1 MADFKRSEEHINKLI
16 VRLQNVQVD
25 KSVDTLL
32 QILEDLLQHT
42 SAENASSLF
51 QNKNVYINV
60 LVVLESYINITS
72 IQQAG
77 WSLLYKLIELC
88 PSILNKLA
96 APWDV
101 GKDWDVLGVHKQ
113 ILNLL
118 FVHSTH
124 PALQALGI
132 KVLTLLVH
140 SDSISMLLRDED
152 TDIFTLVVEAMRTF
166 ATDSSIQMQ
175 GSQVLCALLE
185 KVSDE
190 QVIEFVEGKDHW
202 VILEAIK
209 HLQQNEDS
217 VLHALRALLPL
228 ARPPNNVEILMSGN
242 EKCYTVV
249 MTIMTSFPDN
259 EAIQDIGCRLFQ
271 KFTLDNFYNILV
283 LNGVQEVI
291 VKAVVRYPAN
301 SSLQAAGLSTLAL
314 LTETI
319 FVNKD
324 LDERKDEEDLCWL
337 EACCKALEFHKEN
350 QEVQEAACWALNNLL
365 MYQND
370 LHEKF
375 GDDETRFP
383 VHRLVMAAMLLHST
397 SKEVF
402 QASANALATLAD
414 QSVRIRKLLLAK
426 GIHINILDLMKK
438 HSDCCDVLES
448 ACKVLNKLFFGS
460 ILSIDV
466 MSLSLTR
473 IVSSMKSYEQF
484 VSVQLEA
491 LRTISHFICSFCKM
505 NPEEVGR
512 NLHEDTERMD
522 LKQKVIKN
530 QCLLEGV
537 HTLVLEAM
545 NKFVGNPAL
554 QQCGL
559 RVLYAISDCSGSLEM
574 MTAHGAM
581 DTVLHTMQIYPHERE
596 IQCLSLKFLFVLA
609 PKKHLSNTLLA
620 LSAKVIVETL
630 LRFEEDTEIQIQG
643 FQVALMCF
651 TILPSAATTFFME
664 SIDKVIFRQMILR
677 FMDDRNKQLQN
688 LICKCLSKLC
698 CDNAIKNKMLQNA
711 CSENNVTMAESLIIL
726 GADVNQK
733 SWSESL
739 IYQACER
746 SNNPLLVELLL
757 NSGTREQDIRK
768 SLDVSI
774 KKGDANIIGLLLKKL
789 GLDQNNKAICLG
801 GCRMGKIEAAWLSPL
816 FPDEK
821 LPVSRGQLTIGTSL
835 AKLVLRYRAKPGVL
849 LMHHSSTSSDMSYP
863 EEAWER
869 NDNWILLPELSATDS
884 EESGTFCTDEL
895 ESEGSDVPIS
905 HNMIAEAFNESTAT
919 ESLYFKPS
927 CTQSSLEDAEPVV
940 NQKRKFVQVVHHK
953 PNCASKGSSL
963 GSGQDLAHE
972 FECIKSLDLSAN
984 ELDNLNSINE
994 KCPVSMQLATLQ
1006 KLDLHQNN
1014 LMGFS
1019 KELCTIFKGLT
1030 DLDLSNNKFTSFPCC
1045 VLEMPSINTID
1056 ISKNN
1061 IGHSLILNLNTRC
1074 TTLKQLI
1081 LSQNQ
1086 LSSFPECLGEVI
1098 TKIEE
1103 LFLKGNK
1110 ISTVVSSLCLTELN
1124 LLDLSQNCITI
1135 IPDTFLIQCPKME
1148 IFRASENHLSILSG
1162 LPSKITVIELANN
1175 NFHQVPK
1182 AVLQLQHLR
1191 SINLSH
1197 NKISELPRPVLWA
1210 SSNIRELIF
1219 SHNQIR
1225 VLDLSEGMNKWSR
1238 LGKLDLSNNNLKELP
1253 LQIGLLGNL
1262 TSLLLSYNSDL
1273 RSFPNEMGKLHKLW
1287 ELEMQGLD
1295 LDLDLKHVG
1304 SKTKDIIRFL
1314 HQRLKKA
1321 VPYYRMKLM
1330 IVGNVGSGK
1339 TTLLRHLM
1347 KLKRSETGPEKPT
1360 IGIDVKEWVFQVKEK
1375 KEREEYVLNVWDFA
1389 GQEEFYS
1396 THPHFMSLRALY
1408 LVVYDLNKGAS
1419 EIDAI
1424 KPWLFNI
1431 KARAPSCPVILVG
1444 THFDVTDLKHRD
1456 DCIIKI
1462 NTELLQHRDFP
1473 PIRDYHFVVAT
1484 EESDSLSKLRKAI
1497 ICAIQTFKIR
1507 DQPVMGQLIPHSYM
1521 ELEKRIVQERRVVL
1535 SEFPVIHH
1543 QRLLEI
1549 VQENQLQLDENE
1561 LPHAVHFLNESGVLL
1576 HFHDPVLQLRDLYFV
1591 DPQWLCKMMAQ
1602 VVTVRAASFPKHP
1615 QGIIYRSDVE
1625 KFLSQ
1630 KNSFPRNYM
1639 SQYIKLLEKFQIAL
1653 PLGEEQLLIPSSLP
1667 DQRPVIELPH
1677 DENSELIVRLYE
1689 MPYFPMG
1696 FWSRLINRLLEVS
1709 VYMLGGRDLEKP
1721 LRSNRTYWRQGIYL
1735 IWSPEAYCLVE
1746 STILDNK
1753 PESILKITVPCCR
1766 KGFILLGQIV
1776 DHIDSLMEEWFPGL
1790 LETDVNGEG
1799 GTLLKKYV
1807 MYSFEDSQECQQML
1821 LDDLIDIAEEGD
1833 FLSSPTD
1840 RSNRISISRVAPDLV
1855 LSDLPRN
1862 IMLDRNHLE
1871 LEQTPDFLLGDG
1883 GFGSVYRASYRSE
1896 EVAVKIFNKH
1906 VSQMHLHRMLRQE
1919 LAVLSHLHHPSL
1931 VSLLAADFRPRML
1944 VMELAPKG
1952 SLDLFLNHE
1961 KGSLNRT
1968 LQHRIALHVAEGLRY
1983 LHSSMIIYRDMKPH
1997 NVLLFNLN
2005 PNSAIIAKIADYGIA
2020 QYCCRM
2026 GIKSSEGTAGFRA
2039 PEVAKGNVIYN
2050 HQADIYSFGLLLY
2063 DIITNGRRII
2073 DGMKFSNEFDELAIQ
2088 GKLPDPVNEYNCSP
2102 WPGIQD
2108 LIEDCLKE
2116 NPEDRPTAFQVYQT
2130 LNSAELLCLK
2140 RRIII
2145 PSNLTGEC
2153 MVATNPIC
2161 KQPGVWIG
2169 TGKRYKAQL
2178 SSLELNT
2185 DRQTVVDIDD
2195 SRILCLELIS
2205 VIGEQDNW
2213 VVAGTQSG
2221 HLWVINTENVKSIH
2235 QLRKMSDSITC
2246 LFFTYH
2252 SKHSKEENFLLVGTA
2267 DGKLAVFKDTTVKY
2281 QDGAP
2286 LKVIDIGDVS
2296 TPLVCLNISQNSGQS
2311 VIWAGCGT
2319 KIISFTN
2326 DFTVQKMID
2335 TKTNVLWQQ
2344 KYHSDGNIITMAID
2358 KYIYLAK
2365 KNSHV
2370 VELWDKKTDR
2380 LNVSIDCASL
2390 LKNDKNLDTYS
2401 ARVKAL
2407 YLQKNTALWIG
2418 TGGGHIILLD
2428 LSTQQPIRVIPKL
2441 CDSIRCMV
2449 AAQIEKGNPYTV
2461 MLILGNI
2468 CKDCHESNK
2477 WQSELQAHLFV
2488 WDINL
2493 PYDIQNLKKHTDMRR
2508 EITEKMR
2515 TGLLE

>member
-1 MADFKRSEEHINKLI
+1 SCSKRFREEHINKLI

-101 GKDWDVLGVHKQ
+101 GKDWDVLG
-113 ILNLL
+113 
-118 FVHSTH
+118 
-124 PALQALGI
+124 
-132 KVLTLLVH
+132 
-140 SDSISMLLRDED
+140 D

-185 KVSDE
+185 KGNLAEKTILNAFGKICFWE
-190 QVIEFVEGKDHW
+190 QNLKQKD
-202 VILEAIK
+202 V
-209 HLQQNEDS
+209 DT
-217 VLHALRALLPL
+217 
-228 ARPPNNVEILMSGN
+228 NNVEILMSGN

-491 LRTISHFICSFCKM
+491 LRTISHFICSC
-505 NPEEVGR
+505 NYEQGR
-512 NLHEDTERMD
+512 SKTKCDIICFMYLFIYNL
-522 LKQKVIKN
+522 I
-530 QCLLEGV
+530 
-537 HTLVLEAM
+537 TLVFKYHNSEKI
-545 NKFVGNPAL
+545 NVFQFVGNPAL

-630 LRFEEDTEIQIQG
+630 LRFEEDTEIQI
-643 FQVALMCF
+643 
-651 TILPSAATTFFME
+651 
-664 SIDKVIFRQMILR
+664 
-677 FMDDRNKQLQN
+677 QLQN

-821 LPVSRGQLTIGTSL
+821 LPVSRGQLSTSL

-895 ESEGSDVPIS
+895 ESEGLINTFSYENNNNNNPYIWYSAVHVGRI
-905 HNMIAEAFNESTAT
+905 FQST
-919 ESLYFKPS
+919 SQDNNNNNPW
-927 CTQSSLEDAEPVV
+927 
-940 NQKRKFVQVVHHK
+940 
-953 PNCASKGSSL
+953 SSL

-1360 IGIDVKEWVFQVKEK
+1360 IGIDVKEK
-1375 KEREEYVLNVWDFA
+1375 EYVLNVWDFA

-1709 VYMLGGRDLEKP
+1709 VYMLGGREKP

-2185 DRQTVVDIDD
+2185 DRQTDIDD

-2335 TKTNVLWQQ
+2335 TKTNQ

-2370 VELWDKKTDR
+2370 VELWDKKTD
-2380 LNVSIDCASL
+2380 LINFYL
-2390 LKNDKNLDTYS
+2390 NDKNLDTYS

-2449 AAQIEKGNPYTV
+2449 AAQIGKNLRV
-2461 MLILGNI
+2461 RNMADI
-2468 CKDCHESNK
+2468 NK

>member
-1 MADFKRSEEHINKLI
+1 CVSSSCSKRFREEHINKLI

-72 IQQAG
+72 IQQVG

-491 LRTISHFICSFCKM
+491 LRTISHFIFCKM

-630 LRFEEDTEIQIQG
+630 LRFEEDTEIQI
-643 FQVALMCF
+643 
-651 TILPSAATTFFME
+651 
-664 SIDKVIFRQMILR
+664 
-677 FMDDRNKQLQN
+677 QLQN

-821 LPVSRGQLTIGTSL
+821 LPVSRGTSL

-895 ESEGSDVPIS
+895 ESEGLINTFSYENNNNNNPYIWYSAVHVGRI
-905 HNMIAEAFNESTAT
+905 FQST
-919 ESLYFKPS
+919 SQDNNNNNPY
-927 CTQSSLEDAEPVV
+927 
-940 NQKRKFVQVVHHK
+940 
-953 PNCASKGSSL
+953 CASKGSSL

-1148 IFRASENHLSILSG
+1148 IFRASENHLSIQSFEMLSVS
-1162 LPSKITVIELANN
+1162 LSS
-1175 NFHQVPK
+1175 
-1182 AVLQLQHLR
+1182 LR

-1360 IGIDVKEWVFQVKEK
+1360 IGIDVKEW
-1375 KEREEYVLNVWDFA
+1375 YVLNVWDFA

-1709 VYMLGGRDLEKP
+1709 VYMLGGREKP

-2185 DRQTVVDIDD
+2185 DRQTDIDD

-2335 TKTNVLWQQ
+2335 TKTNQ

-2449 AAQIEKGNPYTV
+2449 AAQIGKNLRV
-2461 MLILGNI
+2461 RNMADI
-2468 CKDCHESNK
+2468 NK
-2477 WQSELQAHLFV
+2477 WQKLQAHLFV

>member
-1 MADFKRSEEHINKLI
+1 CVSSSCSKRFREEHINKLI

-72 IQQAG
+72 IQQVG

-101 GKDWDVLGVHKQ
+101 GKDWDVLG
-113 ILNLL
+113 
-118 FVHSTH
+118 
-124 PALQALGI
+124 
-132 KVLTLLVH
+132 
-140 SDSISMLLRDED
+140 D

-491 LRTISHFICSFCKM
+491 LRTISHFIFCKM

-895 ESEGSDVPIS
+895 ESEGLINTFSYENNNNNNPYIWYSAVHVGRI
-905 HNMIAEAFNESTAT
+905 FQST
-919 ESLYFKPS
+919 SQDNNNNNPW
-927 CTQSSLEDAEPVV
+927 
-940 NQKRKFVQVVHHK
+940 
-953 PNCASKGSSL
+953 SSL

-1238 LGKLDLSNNNLKELP
+1238 LGKLDLSNNNLKE
-1253 LQIGLLGNL
+1253 
-1262 TSLLLSYNSDL
+1262 
-1273 RSFPNEMGKLHKLW
+1273 
-1287 ELEMQGLD
+1287 
-1295 LDLDLKHVG
+1295 V
-1304 SKTKDIIRFL
+1304 
-1314 HQRLKKA
+1314 
-1321 VPYYRMKLM
+1321 
-1330 IVGNVGSGK
+1330 
-1339 TTLLRHLM
+1339 
-1347 KLKRSETGPEKPT
+1347 KPF
-1360 IGIDVKEWVFQVKEK
+1360 I
-1375 KEREEYVLNVWDFA
+1375 
-1389 GQEEFYS
+1389 
-1396 THPHFMSLRALY
+1396 
-1408 LVVYDLNKGAS
+1408 
-1419 EIDAI
+1419 
-1424 KPWLFNI
+1424 
-1431 KARAPSCPVILVG
+1431 
-1444 THFDVTDLKHRD
+1444 
-1456 DCIIKI
+1456 
-1462 NTELLQHRDFP
+1462 
-1473 PIRDYHFVVAT
+1473 
-1484 EESDSLSKLRKAI
+1484 
-1497 ICAIQTFKIR
+1497 
-1507 DQPVMGQLIPHSYM
+1507 
-1521 ELEKRIVQERRVVL
+1521 
-1535 SEFPVIHH
+1535 
-1543 QRLLEI
+1543 
-1549 VQENQLQLDENE
+1549 
-1561 LPHAVHFLNESGVLL
+1561 
-1576 HFHDPVLQLRDLYFV
+1576 YFV
-1591 DPQWLCKMMAQ
+1591 
-1602 VVTVRAASFPKHP
+1602 
-1615 QGIIYRSDVE
+1615 
-1625 KFLSQ
+1625 
-1630 KNSFPRNYM
+1630 
-1639 SQYIKLLEKFQIAL
+1639 
-1653 PLGEEQLLIPSSLP
+1653 
-1667 DQRPVIELPH
+1667 
-1677 DENSELIVRLYE
+1677 
-1689 MPYFPMG
+1689 
-1696 FWSRLINRLLEVS
+1696 
-1709 VYMLGGRDLEKP
+1709 
-1721 LRSNRTYWRQGIYL
+1721 
-1735 IWSPEAYCLVE
+1735 
-1746 STILDNK
+1746 
-1753 PESILKITVPCCR
+1753 
-1766 KGFILLGQIV
+1766 
-1776 DHIDSLMEEWFPGL
+1776 
-1790 LETDVNGEG
+1790 
-1799 GTLLKKYV
+1799 
-1807 MYSFEDSQECQQML
+1807 
-1821 LDDLIDIAEEGD
+1821 
-1833 FLSSPTD
+1833 
-1840 RSNRISISRVAPDLV
+1840 
-1855 LSDLPRN
+1855 
-1862 IMLDRNHLE
+1862 
-1871 LEQTPDFLLGDG
+1871 
-1883 GFGSVYRASYRSE
+1883 
-1896 EVAVKIFNKH
+1896 
-1906 VSQMHLHRMLRQE
+1906 
-1919 LAVLSHLHHPSL
+1919 SH
-1931 VSLLAADFRPRML
+1931 
-1944 VMELAPKG
+1944 
-1952 SLDLFLNHE
+1952 
-1961 KGSLNRT
+1961 
-1968 LQHRIALHVAEGLRY
+1968 
-1983 LHSSMIIYRDMKPH
+1983 
-1997 NVLLFNLN
+1997 
-2005 PNSAIIAKIADYGIA
+2005 
-2020 QYCCRM
+2020 
-2026 GIKSSEGTAGFRA
+2026 
-2039 PEVAKGNVIYN
+2039 
-2050 HQADIYSFGLLLY
+2050 
-2063 DIITNGRRII
+2063 
-2073 DGMKFSNEFDELAIQ
+2073 
-2088 GKLPDPVNEYNCSP
+2088 
-2102 WPGIQD
+2102 
-2108 LIEDCLKE
+2108 
-2116 NPEDRPTAFQVYQT
+2116 
-2130 LNSAELLCLK
+2130 
-2140 RRIII
+2140 
-2145 PSNLTGEC
+2145 
-2153 MVATNPIC
+2153 
-2161 KQPGVWIG
+2161 
-2169 TGKRYKAQL
+2169 
-2178 SSLELNT
+2178 
-2185 DRQTVVDIDD
+2185 
-2195 SRILCLELIS
+2195 
-2205 VIGEQDNW
+2205 
-2213 VVAGTQSG
+2213 
-2221 HLWVINTENVKSIH
+2221 
-2235 QLRKMSDSITC
+2235 
-2246 LFFTYH
+2246 
-2252 SKHSKEENFLLVGTA
+2252 
-2267 DGKLAVFKDTTVKY
+2267 
-2281 QDGAP
+2281 
-2286 LKVIDIGDVS
+2286 
-2296 TPLVCLNISQNSGQS
+2296 
-2311 VIWAGCGT
+2311 
-2319 KIISFTN
+2319 
-2326 DFTVQKMID
+2326 
-2335 TKTNVLWQQ
+2335 
-2344 KYHSDGNIITMAID
+2344 
-2358 KYIYLAK
+2358 
-2365 KNSHV
+2365 
-2370 VELWDKKTDR
+2370 
-2380 LNVSIDCASL
+2380 
-2390 LKNDKNLDTYS
+2390 
-2401 ARVKAL
+2401 
-2407 YLQKNTALWIG
+2407 
-2418 TGGGHIILLD
+2418 
-2428 LSTQQPIRVIPKL
+2428 
-2441 CDSIRCMV
+2441 
-2449 AAQIEKGNPYTV
+2449 
-2461 MLILGNI
+2461 
-2468 CKDCHESNK
+2468 
-2477 WQSELQAHLFV
+2477 
-2488 WDINL
+2488 
-2493 PYDIQNLKKHTDMRR
+2493 
-2508 EITEKMR
+2508 
-2515 TGLLE
+2515 

>member
-32 QILEDLLQHT
+32 QILEDLISNFVSSKT
-42 SAENASSLF
+42 ASSLF

-72 IQQAG
+72 IQQVG

-101 GKDWDVLGVHKQ
+101 GKDWDVLG
-113 ILNLL
+113 
-118 FVHSTH
+118 
-124 PALQALGI
+124 
-132 KVLTLLVH
+132 
-140 SDSISMLLRDED
+140 
-152 TDIFTLVVEAMRTF
+152 
-166 ATDSSIQMQ
+166 
-175 GSQVLCALLE
+175 
-185 KVSDE
+185 

-460 ILSIDV
+460 
-466 MSLSLTR
+466 LSLTR

-491 LRTISHFICSFCKM
+491 LRTISHFICSY
-505 NPEEVGR
+505 
-512 NLHEDTERMD
+512 TERMD

-630 LRFEEDTEIQIQG
+630 LRFEEDTEIQI
-643 FQVALMCF
+643 
-651 TILPSAATTFFME
+651 
-664 SIDKVIFRQMILR
+664 
-677 FMDDRNKQLQN
+677 QLQN

-895 ESEGSDVPIS
+895 ESEGLINTFSYENNNNNNPYIWYSAVHVGRI
-905 HNMIAEAFNESTAT
+905 FQST
-919 ESLYFKPS
+919 SQDNNNNNPW
-927 CTQSSLEDAEPVV
+927 
-940 NQKRKFVQVVHHK
+940 
-953 PNCASKGSSL
+953 SSL

-1360 IGIDVKEWVFQVKEK
+1360 IGIDVKEK
-1375 KEREEYVLNVWDFA
+1375 EYVLNVWDFA

-1709 VYMLGGRDLEKP
+1709 VYMLGGREKP

-2185 DRQTVVDIDD
+2185 DRQTVDIDD

-2335 TKTNVLWQQ
+2335 TKTNL
-2344 KYHSDGNIITMAID
+2344 YSSDGNIITMAID

-2370 VELWDKKTDR
+2370 VELWDKKTD
-2380 LNVSIDCASL
+2380 LINFYLSG
-2390 LKNDKNLDTYS
+2390 NLDTYS

-2449 AAQIEKGNPYTV
+2449 AAQIGKNLRV
-2461 MLILGNI
+2461 RNMADI
-2468 CKDCHESNK
+2468 NK